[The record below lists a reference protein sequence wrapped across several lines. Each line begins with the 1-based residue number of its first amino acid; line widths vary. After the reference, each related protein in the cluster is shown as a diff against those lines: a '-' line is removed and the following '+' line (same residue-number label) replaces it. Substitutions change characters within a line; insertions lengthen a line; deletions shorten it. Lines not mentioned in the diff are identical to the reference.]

1 MHGVWKRYGLPLP
14 RWLRPREQWLRL
26 MGNGGPHSPREDGH
40 SWVLRDINLEV
51 RRGETVAI
59 VGRTAPPKA
68 PCSSSSSA

>member
-1 MHGVWKRYGLPLP
+1 
-14 RWLRPREQWLRL
+14 

-68 PCSSSSSA
+68 PCSSSSPA